1 MSPRLQSDI
10 PESQELNHRIL
21 ASELR
26 ATRS

>member
-10 PESQELNHRIL
+10 PESQELNHRFL
-21 ASELR
+21 ASVQR